1 MQPPDIKE
9 NLIRHY
15 KKDASIYDFNRRF
28 FLFGRNRLINQIAK
42 TVSPSSIL
50 EIGCGTGV
58 NLIKLNEL
66 FPDSKIT
73 GLDVSPEML
82 QVARTKTSRNTN
94 ITLINEMFDQHM
106 SLPMFDLILCSYTA
120 STVPNLSLFLS
131 AIATHLTEQGHF
143 ACVDFHSSRSVVFE
157 RWISHSIPIR
167 INFPEELLVKFFTKK
182 QLMVSDAYGGIWK
195 YFHYI
200 GQKR

>member
-1 MQPPDIKE
+1 MNSPDTKE
-9 NLIRHY
+9 DLIRHY

-42 TVSPSSIL
+42 TLSPSSIL

-58 NLIKLNEL
+58 NLIKLNKL

-82 QVARTKTSRNTN
+82 QVARTKISRNAN
-94 ITLINEMFDQHM
+94 ITLINDMFDQHT
-106 SLPMFDLILCSYTA
+106 SLPTFDLILCSYTA
-120 STVPNLSLFLS
+120 STVPNLRLFLS
-131 AIATHLTEQGHF
+131 AIATHLTDQGHF
-143 ACVDFHSSRSVVFE
+143 ACVDFHSSRSGIFE

-167 INFPEELLVKFFTKK
+167 INFPEDLLVKFFAKR
-182 QLMVSDAYGGIWK
+182 QLEIRHAYAGIWK

>member
-1 MQPPDIKE
+1 MNSPDTKE
-9 NLIRHY
+9 DLIRHY

-42 TVSPSSIL
+42 TLSPSSIL

-58 NLIKLNEL
+58 NLIKLNKL

-82 QVARTKTSRNTN
+82 HVARTKTSRNAN

-106 SLPMFDLILCSYTA
+106 SLPMFDLILCSYTS

-167 INFPEELLVKFFTKK
+167 TNFPEELLIKFFTKK
-182 QLMVSDAYGGIWK
+182 QLKVSDAYGGIWK

>member
-82 QVARTKTSRNTN
+82 QVARTKTSRNAN

-106 SLPMFDLILCSYTA
+106 SLPMFDLILCSYTS

-167 INFPEELLVKFFTKK
+167 TNFPEELLIKFFTKK
-182 QLMVSDAYGGIWK
+182 QLKVSDAYGGIWK

>member
-182 QLMVSDAYGGIWK
+182 QLKISDAYCGIWK
-195 YFHYI
+195 YFYYI

>member
-1 MQPPDIKE
+1 MNSPDTKE
-9 NLIRHY
+9 DLIRHY

-42 TVSPSSIL
+42 TLSPSSIL

-58 NLIKLNEL
+58 NLIKLNKL

-82 QVARTKTSRNTN
+82 QVARTKISRNAN
-94 ITLINEMFDQHM
+94 ITLINDMFDQHT
-106 SLPMFDLILCSYTA
+106 SLPRFDLIVCSYTA

-131 AIATHLTEQGHF
+131 TIATHLTDQGHF
-143 ACVDFHSSRSVVFE
+143 ACVDFHSSGSAVFE

-167 INFPEELLVKFFTKK
+167 TNFPEELLVKFFTKR
-182 QLMVSDAYGGIWK
+182 QLKVSHAYGGIWK

>member
-1 MQPPDIKE
+1 MSLLDTKD

-28 FLFGRNRLINQIAK
+28 FLFGRSRLINQIAK
-42 TVSPSSIL
+42 TLSPSSIL

-58 NLIKLNEL
+58 NLIKLSKL
-66 FPDSKIT
+66 FPNSRIT

-82 QVARTKTSRNTN
+82 NVARTKITRHAN
-94 ITLINEMFDQHM
+94 ISLINEMFDQHT
-106 SLPMFDLILCSYTA
+106 SVPTFDLILCSYTA
-120 STVPNLSLFLS
+120 STVPDLSLFLS
-131 AIATHLTEQGHF
+131 AIATHLTTQGHF
-143 ACVDFHSSRSVVFE
+143 ACVDFHSSQSAVFE

-167 INFPEELLVKFFTKK
+167 TNFPEELLAKFFAKR
-182 QLMVSDAYGGIWK
+182 QLMVSNAYGGIWK

>member
-1 MQPPDIKE
+1 MSLLNTKD

-28 FLFGRNRLINQIAK
+28 FLFGRNRLINKIAK
-42 TVSPSSIL
+42 TLIPSSIL

-58 NLIKLNEL
+58 NLIKLNKL
-66 FPDSKIT
+66 FPSSSIT

-82 QVARTKTSRNTN
+82 NVARKKISGYAN
-94 ITLINEMFDQHM
+94 ITLINEMFDQHT
-106 SLPMFDLILCSYTA
+106 SLPTFDLILCSYTA
-120 STVPNLSLFLS
+120 STVPNLAIFLS
-131 AIATHLTEQGHF
+131 AIATHLTNQGHF
-143 ACVDFHSSRSVVFE
+143 ACVDFHSCNNVLFE

-167 INFPEELLVKFFTKK
+167 THFPEELLIDCFAKR
-182 QLMVSDAYGGIWK
+182 QLEVSNAYGGIWK

>member
-1 MQPPDIKE
+1 MRPLDTKE

-28 FLFGRNRLINQIAK
+28 FLFGRNRLIDQIGR
-42 TVSPSSIL
+42 TLNPSSIL

-58 NLIKLNEL
+58 NLIKLNKL
-66 FPDSKIT
+66 FPGARIT

-82 QVARTKTSRNTN
+82 NVARTKIPRNAN
-94 ITLINEMFDQHM
+94 ITLINEMFDQHT
-106 SLPMFDLILCSYTA
+106 SLPTFDLILCSYTA
-120 STVPNLSLFLS
+120 STVPNLRLFLS
-131 AIATHLTEQGHF
+131 AIATHLTDQGHF
-143 ACVDFHSSRSVVFE
+143 ACVDFHSSRSGIFE

-167 INFPEELLVKFFTKK
+167 INFPEDLLVKFFAKR
-182 QLMVSDAYGGIWK
+182 QLEIRHAYAGIWK

>member
-82 QVARTKTSRNTN
+82 QVARTKTSRNAN

-167 INFPEELLVKFFTKK
+167 TNFPEELLVKFFTKK
-182 QLMVSDAYGGIWK
+182 QLKVSDAYGGIWK

>member
-1 MQPPDIKE
+1 MRPLDTKE

-28 FLFGRNRLINQIAK
+28 FLFGRSRLINEIGS
-42 TVSPSSIL
+42 TLNPSSIL

-58 NLIKLNEL
+58 NLIKLSKL
-66 FPDSKIT
+66 FPSARIT

-82 QVARTKTSRNTN
+82 SVARTKISQNAN
-94 ITLINEMFDQHM
+94 ITLINEMFDHQA
-106 SLPMFDLILCSYTA
+106 SLPKFDLILCSYTA
-120 STVPNLSLFLS
+120 STVPNLPLFLS
-131 AIATHLTEQGHF
+131 AVATHLTDRGHF
-143 ACVDFHSSRSVVFE
+143 ACVDFFSCNNSLFE

-167 INFPEELLVKFFTKK
+167 THFPEELLSKYFAKR
-182 QLMVSDAYGGIWK
+182 QLDVSHAYGGIWK
-195 YFHYI
+195 YFRYI

>member
-1 MQPPDIKE
+1 MAPLDTKD

-15 KKDASIYDFNRRF
+15 KKDASIYDLNRRF

-42 TVSPSSIL
+42 TLNPSSIL

-58 NLIKLNEL
+58 NLIKLNKL
-66 FPDSKIT
+66 FPSARIT

-82 QVARTKTSRNTN
+82 NVAQTKISRNAN
-94 ITLINEMFDQHM
+94 ITLINEMFDQQT
-106 SLPMFDLILCSYTA
+106 SLPTFNLILCSYTA
-120 STVPNLSLFLS
+120 STVPNLPLFLS
-131 AIATHLTEQGHF
+131 AIASHLTDQGHF

-167 INFPEELLVKFFTKK
+167 INFPEELLIKIFAKR
-182 QLMVSDAYGGIWK
+182 QLEVRHAYAGIWK

>member
-1 MQPPDIKE
+1 MRPLDTKD

-28 FLFGRNRLINQIAK
+28 FLFGRSRLINQIGR
-42 TVSPSSIL
+42 TLNPSSIL

-58 NLIKLNEL
+58 NLIKLSKL
-66 FPDSKIT
+66 FPSSKIT
-73 GLDVSPEML
+73 GVDVSPEML
-82 QVARTKTSRNTN
+82 NVARTKISQSAN
-94 ITLINEMFDQHM
+94 ITLINDMFDQHT
-106 SLPMFDLILCSYTA
+106 SLPTFDLILCSYTA

-143 ACVDFHSSRSVVFE
+143 ACVDFHSSRSGVFE

-167 INFPEELLVKFFTKK
+167 INFPEELLVKFFAKR
-182 QLMVSDAYGGIWK
+182 QLKVSHAYAGIWK

>member
-1 MQPPDIKE
+1 MHSPDIKAD
-9 NLIRHY
+9 LIRHY

-42 TVSPSSIL
+42 TLSPSSIL

-58 NLIKLNEL
+58 NLIKLNKL
-66 FPDSKIT
+66 FPNSNIT

-82 QVARTKTSRNTN
+82 QVARTKTSRNAN
-94 ITLINEMFDQHM
+94 ITLINEMFDQHT
-106 SLPMFDLILCSYTA
+106 SLPTFDLILCSYTA

-143 ACVDFHSSRSVVFE
+143 ACVDFHSSRSAIFE

-167 INFPEELLVKFFTKK
+167 TNFPEELLVKFFTKK
-182 QLMVSDAYGGIWK
+182 QLKVSDAYGGIWK

>member
-1 MQPPDIKE
+1 MNSPDTKE
-9 NLIRHY
+9 DLIRHY

-42 TVSPSSIL
+42 TLSPSSIL

-58 NLIKLNEL
+58 NLIKLNKL

-82 QVARTKTSRNTN
+82 QVARTKISRNAN
-94 ITLINEMFDQHM
+94 ITLINDMFDQHT
-106 SLPMFDLILCSYTA
+106 SLPTFDLILCSYTA
-120 STVPNLSLFLS
+120 STVPNLSLFLNT
-131 AIATHLTEQGHF
+131 IATHLTDQGHF
-143 ACVDFHSSRSVVFE
+143 ACVDFHSSGSAVFE

-167 INFPEELLVKFFTKK
+167 TNFPEELLVKFFAKR
-182 QLMVSDAYGGIWK
+182 QLKVSHAYGGIWK
-195 YFHYI
+195 YFYYI

>member
-58 NLIKLNEL
+58 NLIKLNE
-66 FPDSKIT
+66 
-73 GLDVSPEML
+73 
-82 QVARTKTSRNTN
+82 
-94 ITLINEMFDQHM
+94 
-106 SLPMFDLILCSYTA
+106 
-120 STVPNLSLFLS
+120 
-131 AIATHLTEQGHF
+131 
-143 ACVDFHSSRSVVFE
+143 
-157 RWISHSIPIR
+157 
-167 INFPEELLVKFFTKK
+167 
-182 QLMVSDAYGGIWK
+182 
-195 YFHYI
+195 
-200 GQKR
+200 

>member
-1 MQPPDIKE
+1 MSKIDTRE

-28 FLFGRNRLINQIAK
+28 FLFGRNRLMSQIGQRLNPA
-42 TVSPSSIL
+42 SIL

-58 NLIKLNEL
+58 NLVKLNQL

-73 GLDVSPEML
+73 GLDLSQEML
-82 QVARTKTSRNTN
+82 NVAQEKITQISN
-94 ITLINEMFDQHM
+94 ITLVNDMFDQHTF
-106 SLPMFDLILCSYTA
+106 LPKFDLILCSYTT

-131 AIATHLTEQGHF
+131 AIETHLTDQGHF
-143 ACVDFHSSRSVVFE
+143 ACVDFHSSSTHAFE

-167 INFPEELLVKFFTKK
+167 THFPEELLIKLFDTKLLK
-182 QLMVSDAYGGIWK
+182 VSRAYGGIWK
-195 YFHYI
+195 YFSYI